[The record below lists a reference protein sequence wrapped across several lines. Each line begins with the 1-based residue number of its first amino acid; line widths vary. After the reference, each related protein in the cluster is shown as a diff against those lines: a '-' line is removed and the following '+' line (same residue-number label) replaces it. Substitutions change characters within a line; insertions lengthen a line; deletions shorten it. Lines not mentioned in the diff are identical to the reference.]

1 MKDFL
6 LSTQKYILYFVTGV
20 QLVLATVWIVLRKPS
35 IADVLIGIVSIVAV
49 TALVLFL
56 SKRASNRA
64 MIIAALIYFVTMPV
78 VLDTAVSKDHIAGL
92 PDTPK
97 ASIEELMVQR
107 FVWPRFFEMTDFSEY
122 DFASEGLALSLS
134 ASPELL
140 YTDYYPLMR
149 ENLSDEGLANEYK
162 ERISFA
168 LSSYKKAMAKE
179 TVSEFAAYF
188 FAPVSIVKESFS
200 HLETTNLYARNYE
213 AFSDKSP
220 VLSKIYMRFGCISFL
235 LLTLL
240 GMLNTLLNK
249 EVKVKR
255 VVISVL
261 CIGVITLY
269 CLFFPVRG
277 FDYKNTVIILL
288 IYGMTVFRSLR
299 EHN

>member
-78 VLDTAVSKDHIAGL
+78 VLDTAVSKGHIAGF

-149 ENLSDEGLANEYK
+149 ENLSNEGLANEYK

>member
-35 IADVLIGIVSIVAV
+35 IADVLIGIVSIAAV

-64 MIIAALIYFVTMPV
+64 MIVAALIYFVTMPV
-78 VLDTAVSKDHIAGL
+78 VLDTVVSKGHVAGL

-162 ERISFA
+162 KRISFA

-179 TVSEFAAYF
+179 TVSEFATYF

-255 VVISVL
+255 VVISIL

>member
-1 MKDFL
+1 MKSFL
-6 LSTQKYILYFVTGV
+6 LSAQKYILLFVTAL
-20 QLVLATVWIVLRKPS
+20 QLVLAAVWLVLRKPS
-35 IADVLIGIVSIVAV
+35 VADLIIGIVSIAAV
-49 TALVLFL
+49 TALALFIFGKTSDKRLMAVAIVYVLTL
-56 SKRASNRA
+56 
-64 MIIAALIYFVTMPV
+64 PV
-78 VLDTAVSKDHIAGL
+78 VLDTAASKGNIAGF
-92 PDTPK
+92 PAAPK
-97 ASIEELMVQR
+97 ASFEELMVQR

-149 ENLSDEGLANEYK
+149 ENLSDEGLAYEYK
-162 ERISFA
+162 ERVSFA

-179 TVSEFAAYF
+179 MISEFGTYF

-220 VLSKIYMRFGCISFL
+220 AFSKIYMRFGCISFL
-235 LLTLL
+235 VLTLL
-240 GMLNTLLNK
+240 GMLNALLNK

>member
-35 IADVLIGIVSIVAV
+35 IADVLIGIVSITAV

-64 MIIAALIYFVTMPV
+64 MIVAALIYFVTMPV
-78 VLDTAVSKDHIAGL
+78 VLDTAVSKGHVAGL

-179 TVSEFAAYF
+179 MTSEFAAYF
-188 FAPVSIVKESFS
+188 FSPVSLVKESFS

-255 VVISVL
+255 VVISIL